1 MPRIPHGQVSTY
13 RKRLPAGTGA
23 IQRADICRTSPDQRY
38 GDRSSGDD
46 DAARYLT
53 GPQLCARYSISDM
66 TLWRWLQ
73 DAEIGFPRPAMRVR
87 ERRYWLESDLV
98 AWERTQL
105 PRGDDFVSKAQRSA
119 DLETEKQ
126 EPRGPR
132 GPRVC
137 CVVDLVPLPHDPR
150 LRNGIWSHYDRS
162 ARCDA
167 RLRCA
172 T

>member
-1 MPRIPHGQVSTY
+1 MPRIPRDQRSTY
-13 RKRLPAGTGA
+13 GPLLPGG
-23 IQRADICRTSPDQRY
+23 SF
-38 GDRSSGDD
+38 GDE

-98 AWERTQL
+98 AWERAQL
-105 PRGDDFVSKAQRSA
+105 PGCDDSVSKTQHPA

-126 EPRGPR
+126 ETRGP
-132 GPRVC
+132 
-137 CVVDLVPLPHDPR
+137 
-150 LRNGIWSHYDRS
+150 
-162 ARCDA
+162 
-167 RLRCA
+167 
-172 T
+172 